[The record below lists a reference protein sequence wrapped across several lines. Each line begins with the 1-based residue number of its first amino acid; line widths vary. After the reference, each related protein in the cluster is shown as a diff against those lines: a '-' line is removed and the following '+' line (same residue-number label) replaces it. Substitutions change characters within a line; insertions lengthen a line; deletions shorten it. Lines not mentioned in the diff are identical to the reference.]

1 MMKKKVYIF
10 IVIILSFLIFTTY
23 KIFIENKTIV
33 EKDTILAM
41 DTQISWVIYEKPSLY
56 PLDLNAKIKTRINEL
71 VKLLS
76 VTDENSE
83 IYKVNHHQ
91 ERDIKLSEDTKNV
104 VLFALQMAE
113 KTNGAL
119 EPTIYPVLREWGFTT
134 GKYQIPDETTIK
146 DLLNYVDYRKV
157 SLKENQIYLP
167 EGMQIDLGAVAKGYI
182 GDEIIKILKANNI
195 SSALINL
202 GGNVQLLGTKPNGD
216 LWNIGLKSPNSQD
229 YIGILR
235 LADCAIVTSGN
246 YERYFIGEDNKRYWH
261 ILDGKTGKPADKHI
275 NSVTIVTKQ
284 GKLGDALSTAL
295 FVMGVDEAINY
306 WKQNKDENDAFE
318 MILITDDKK
327 IYITENLVDSFT
339 LQDKYKDYHMV
350 VITL

>member
-1 MMKKKVYIF
+1 M
-10 IVIILSFLIFTTY
+10 
-23 KIFIENKTIV
+23 
-33 EKDTILAM
+33 
-41 DTQISWVIYEKPSLY
+41 
-56 PLDLNAKIKTRINEL
+56 
-71 VKLLS
+71 
-76 VTDENSE
+76 
-83 IYKVNHHQ
+83 
-91 ERDIKLSEDTKNV
+91 
-104 VLFALQMAE
+104 
-113 KTNGAL
+113 
-119 EPTIYPVLREWGFTT
+119 
-134 GKYQIPDETTIK
+134 
-146 DLLNYVDYRKV
+146 DYRKV

-167 EGMQIDLGAVAKGYI
+167 DGMQIDLGAVAKGYI

-339 LQDKYKDYHMV
+339 LQDKDKDYHMV
-350 VITL
+350 VVTL

>member
-1 MMKKKVYIF
+1 MMKKKLYIF
-10 IVIILSFLIFTTY
+10 IVIILSFLIFATY
-23 KIFIENKTIV
+23 KIFVENKTIV

-56 PLDLNAKIKTRINEL
+56 PLDLNAKIKTRIDEL

-134 GKYQIPDETTIK
+134 GKYQIPDETKIR

-167 EGMQIDLGAVAKGYI
+167 DGMQIDLGAVAKGYI
-182 GDEIIKILKANNI
+182 
-195 SSALINL
+195 
-202 GGNVQLLGTKPNGD
+202 
-216 LWNIGLKSPNSQD
+216 
-229 YIGILR
+229 
-235 LADCAIVTSGN
+235 
-246 YERYFIGEDNKRYWH
+246 
-261 ILDGKTGKPADKHI
+261 
-275 NSVTIVTKQ
+275 
-284 GKLGDALSTAL
+284 GDALSTAL

>member
-1 MMKKKVYIF
+1 M
-10 IVIILSFLIFTTY
+10 
-23 KIFIENKTIV
+23 

-56 PLDLNAKIKTRINEL
+56 PLDLNEKIKTRINE
-71 VKLLS
+71 
-76 VTDENSE
+76 
-83 IYKVNHHQ
+83 
-91 ERDIKLSEDTKNV
+91 
-104 VLFALQMAE
+104 LFALQMAE

-119 EPTIYPVLREWGFTT
+119 EPTIYLVLREWGFTT
-134 GKYQIPDETTIK
+134 GKYQIPDETKIR

-167 EGMQIDLGAVAKGYI
+167 DGMQIDLGAVAKGYI

-235 LADCAIVTSGN
+235 LADCAVVTSGN

-350 VITL
+350 VVTL

>member
-1 MMKKKVYIF
+1 MMKKKLYIF
-10 IVIILSFLIFTTY
+10 IVIILSFLIFATY
-23 KIFIENKTIV
+23 KIFVENKTIV

-56 PLDLNAKIKTRINEL
+56 PLDLNEKIKTRIDEL

-134 GKYQIPDETTIK
+134 GKYQIPDETTIRA
-146 DLLNYVDYRKV
+146 LLNYEDYRKV

-167 EGMQIDLGAVAKGYI
+167 DGMQIDLGAVAKGYI

-306 WKQNKDENDAFE
+306 WKKNKDENDAFE

-350 VITL
+350 VVTL

>member
-1 MMKKKVYIF
+1 
-10 IVIILSFLIFTTY
+10 
-23 KIFIENKTIV
+23 
-33 EKDTILAM
+33 
-41 DTQISWVIYEKPSLY
+41 
-56 PLDLNAKIKTRINEL
+56 
-71 VKLLS
+71 
-76 VTDENSE
+76 
-83 IYKVNHHQ
+83 
-91 ERDIKLSEDTKNV
+91 
-104 VLFALQMAE
+104 
-113 KTNGAL
+113 
-119 EPTIYPVLREWGFTT
+119 
-134 GKYQIPDETTIK
+134 
-146 DLLNYVDYRKV
+146 
-157 SLKENQIYLP
+157 
-167 EGMQIDLGAVAKGYI
+167 MQIDLGAVAKGYI

-195 SSALINL
+195 SSALINLGGNVQLLGTKPNGELWNIGLKSPNSQDYIGILRLADCAIVTSGNYERYFIGEDNKRYWHILL

-350 VITL
+350 VVTL

>member
-1 MMKKKVYIF
+1 M
-10 IVIILSFLIFTTY
+10 
-23 KIFIENKTIV
+23 

-56 PLDLNAKIKTRINEL
+56 PLDLNEKIKTRINEL

-91 ERDIKLSEDTKNV
+91 ERDIKLSKDTKNV

-119 EPTIYPVLREWGFTT
+119 EPTIYLVLREWGFTT
-134 GKYQIPDETTIK
+134 GKYQIPDETKIR

-157 SLKENQIYLP
+157 SLKENQMYLP

-216 LWNIGLKSPNSQD
+216 LWNIGLNTPNSQD

-235 LADCAIVTSGN
+235 LADCA
-246 YERYFIGEDNKRYWH
+246 
-261 ILDGKTGKPADKHI
+261 
-275 NSVTIVTKQ
+275 IVTKQ

-306 WKQNKDENDAFE
+306 WKQSKDENDVFE

-339 LQDKYKDYHMV
+339 LQDKDKDYHMV
-350 VITL
+350 VVTL

>member
-1 MMKKKVYIF
+1 MRLKKLFKF
-10 IVIILSFLIFTTY
+10 LLIITVTVTY
-23 KIFIENKTIV
+23 
-33 EKDTILAM
+33 A
-41 DTQISWVIYEKPSLY
+41 
-56 PLDLNAKIKTRINEL
+56 NA
-71 VKLLS
+71 
-76 VTDENSE
+76 
-83 IYKVNHHQ
+83 
-91 ERDIKLSEDTKNV
+91 
-104 VLFALQMAE
+104 
-113 KTNGAL
+113 
-119 EPTIYPVLREWGFTT
+119 
-134 GKYQIPDETTIK
+134 
-146 DLLNYVDYRKV
+146 
-157 SLKENQIYLP
+157 LKENEIQ
-167 EGMQIDLGAVAKGYI
+167 EQMTKKIDNVLLILEKKELNI
-182 GDEIIKILKANNI
+182 SQKGDEIIKILKANNI

-306 WKQNKDENDAFE
+306 WKQSKDENDVFE
-318 MILITDDKK
+318 MILIADDKK

-350 VITL
+350 VVTL

>member
-1 MMKKKVYIF
+1 MMKKKLYIF
-10 IVIILSFLIFTTY
+10 IVIILSFLIFATY
-23 KIFIENKTIV
+23 KIFVENKTIV

-56 PLDLNAKIKTRINEL
+56 PLDLNAKIKTRIDEL

-134 GKYQIPDETTIK
+134 GKYQIPDETKIR

-167 EGMQIDLGAVAKGYI
+167 DGMQIDLGAVAKGYI

-216 LWNIGLKSPNSQD
+216 L
-229 YIGILR
+229 
-235 LADCAIVTSGN
+235 
-246 YERYFIGEDNKRYWH
+246 
-261 ILDGKTGKPADKHI
+261 
-275 NSVTIVTKQ
+275 
-284 GKLGDALSTAL
+284 
-295 FVMGVDEAINY
+295 
-306 WKQNKDENDAFE
+306 
-318 MILITDDKK
+318 
-327 IYITENLVDSFT
+327 
-339 LQDKYKDYHMV
+339 
-350 VITL
+350 